1 VGRLYGIFSEIAD
14 SDFRRPHRSLKTIL
28 VLKKAMYGDEIS
40 RIVARQIASVA
51 RVVGASVGLEAMHNS
66 RWWSQL
72 TYNVQHGVE

>member
-1 VGRLYGIFSEIAD
+1 
-14 SDFRRPHRSLKTIL
+14 
-28 VLKKAMYGDEIS
+28 MYGDEIS